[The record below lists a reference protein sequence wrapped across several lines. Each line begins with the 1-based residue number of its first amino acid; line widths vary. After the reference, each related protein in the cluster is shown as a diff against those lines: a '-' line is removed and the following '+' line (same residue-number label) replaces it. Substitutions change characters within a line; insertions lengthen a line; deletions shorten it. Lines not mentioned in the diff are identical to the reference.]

1 LLFAGWTLLLKAFRL
16 RSDHSSVKG
25 NQKLLSEKNL
35 SLQFNQTEL
44 LCMKRLGVVAFGGN
58 ALIRDG
64 QKGTIDEQE
73 ANAYTT
79 CENLIKLLDREYN
92 LVITHGN
99 GPQVGNIML
108 ANTAG
113 HKLYGLPDMPLDISV
128 AYSQGFIGYVIEQ
141 QMRNVLMAKDMDRD
155 IISIITQVL
164 VNKEDPAFQNPT
176 KPIGPFYSK
185 DEADKIASETGARFA
200 RDPRG
205 RGWRKVVASPKPLVI
220 SNARSIERLARDGQ
234 IIIAVG
240 GGGIPAFFVQENKLQ
255 GIDAVIDKDLA
266 SALLAVQINAD
277 KLFILTDI
285 DKVYLNFNTPQQ
297 RALDR
302 LSLSEAKRYLAE
314 GHFSEGSM
322 APKIRAAIHF
332 VENRGKDTIIT
343 HTDRLGTDG
352 GGTRIV
358 FV

>member
-1 LLFAGWTLLLKAFRL
+1 MK
-16 RSDHSSVKG
+16 
-25 NQKLLSEKNL
+25 KLA
-35 SLQFNQTEL
+35 
-44 LCMKRLGVVAFGGN
+44 VVALGGN
-58 ALIRDG
+58 SLIGPG
-64 QKGTIDEQE
+64 QKGTIEDQE
-73 ANAYTT
+73 GNAYKT
-79 CENLIKLLDREYN
+79 CENLLTLLNGNYN
-92 LVITHGN
+92 IVITHGN

-113 HKLYGLPDMPLDISV
+113 NKLYSLPDMPLDVSV

-141 QMRNVLMAKDMDRD
+141 QLRNVLMVNDMDRD

-164 VNKEDPAFQNPT
+164 VNKDDPAFKNPT
-176 KPIGPFYSK
+176 KPIGPYYTR
-185 DEADKIASETGARFA
+185 DEAEKITSETGAQFA
-200 RDPRG
+200 KDPRG

-220 SNARSIERLARDGQ
+220 SNKKSIERLARDGQ
-234 IIIAVG
+234 IVIAVG
-240 GGGIPAFFVQENKLQ
+240 GGGIPAYFIEENKLQ

-285 DKVYLNFNTPQQ
+285 TKVCLNFNTPKEKS
-297 RALDR
+297 LDR
-302 LSLSEAKRYLAE
+302 ITLAEAKQYLKE
-314 GHFSEGSM
+314 GHFTEGSM

-332 VENRGKDTIIT
+332 VENSGKDTIIT
-343 HTDRLGTDG
+343 KTDLLGVDD